1 MLLPEAS
8 AGLLRGLT
16 IRLVIRIGYSAV
28 AEIVGSGGVGD
39 LAIRFGYYRYE
50 TQVMI
55 VTVVALI
62 ILVQIVQVV
71 GDWLAK
77 RADKRD
83 RH

>member
-1 MLLPEAS
+1 MAIPRWPGLS
-8 AGLLRGLT
+8 AAAG
-16 IRLVIRIGYSAV
+16 SATW
-28 AEIVGSGGVGD
+28 
-39 LAIRFGYYRYE
+39 RFATGYYRYE

-62 ILVQIVQVV
+62 ILVQVVQML